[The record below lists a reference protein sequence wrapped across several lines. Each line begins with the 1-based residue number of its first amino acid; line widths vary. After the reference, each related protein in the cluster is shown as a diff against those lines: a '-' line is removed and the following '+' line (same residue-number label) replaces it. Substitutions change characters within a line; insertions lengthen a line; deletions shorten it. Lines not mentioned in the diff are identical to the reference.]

1 MGREHQRF
9 GTNTNAEGCLMS
21 SMPLFDQT
29 PLAESLASLKN
40 DLIQDDGPR
49 ISTMR
54 NYRFAI
60 LQYKPEDEFELRRKV
75 QQLSRELEQVG
86 WVVLT
91 ISLQKLLY
99 SRLRE
104 QKDDWLARIMNR
116 EREFRTID
124 PERGLNDLKK
134 NIGPLIEGP
143 DGISADCAKIISEF
157 ADANPDKIDR
167 TVALVGRAG
176 SLFPFFRSSAL
187 LKHLDGKTRQ
197 VPVILLYPGER
208 RGQTSLSF
216 MGELNPDSD
225 YRPRIY

>member
-1 MGREHQRF
+1 
-9 GTNTNAEGCLMS
+9 MS

-40 DLIQDDGPR
+40 DLIQDDGPH

-216 MGELNPDSD
+216 MGELNSDSD

>member
-1 MGREHQRF
+1 
-9 GTNTNAEGCLMS
+9 
-21 SMPLFDQT
+21 MPLFDQT
-29 PLAESLASLKN
+29 PLAESLAALKQ

-75 QQLSRELEQVG
+75 QQLSRELEQGG

-104 QKDDWLARIMNR
+104 QGDEWLKRIINR

-143 DGISADCAKIISEF
+143 DGISADCAKIISDF

-208 RGQTSLSF
+208 RGQTALSF

>member
-1 MGREHQRF
+1 
-9 GTNTNAEGCLMS
+9 MS

-29 PLAESLASLKN
+29 PLVESLAALKQ
-40 DLIQDDGPR
+40 DLIDGDGPR

-60 LQYKPEDEFELRRKV
+60 LQYKPEEEFELRRKV
-75 QQLSRELEQVG
+75 QQLSRELEQGG

-104 QKDDWLARIMNR
+104 QGDEWLKRIINR

-124 PERGLNDLKK
+124 PARGLNDLKK

-143 DGISADCAKIISEF
+143 DGISADCARIISDF
-157 ADANPDKIDR
+157 ADANPDRVDR